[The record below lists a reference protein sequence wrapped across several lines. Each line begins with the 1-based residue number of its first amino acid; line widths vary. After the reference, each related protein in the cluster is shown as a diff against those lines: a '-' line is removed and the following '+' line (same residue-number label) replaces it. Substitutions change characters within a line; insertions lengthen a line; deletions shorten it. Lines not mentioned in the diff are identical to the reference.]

1 MHRPLLLDLTPLSMH
16 PSDDLFQGK
25 HLPAPRPVCD
35 HYAGSDKDTR
45 HTRCARRT
53 PKPLT
58 LGLPMQVRIKT
69 HAASHEIRST
79 PARGEVACLG
89 LWIMDSASAH
99 WSAIHNA
106 AVKSPDS
113 FQHSRVPHGKMKIAA
128 ACHAPARI
136 ASHNGRTNM
145 HDPLA
150 VAIDVIKASESRPS
164 QRKST
169 LHDRAGYRYDGAV
182 LQRAKRSR
190 QPMPEA
196 AGALM

>member
-1 MHRPLLLDLTPLSMH
+1 MHRPLLLDITPLSMH

-45 HTRCARRT
+45 RT

-58 LGLPMQVRIKT
+58 LGLPMQVRIKI
-69 HAASHEIRST
+69 HAASHEIRNT

-89 LWIMDSASAH
+89 LWIMDSAPAH
-99 WSAIHNA
+99 CSAIHNS
-106 AVKSPDS
+106 AVKSPDA
-113 FQHSRVPHGKMKIAA
+113 FRHPEPPHGKMKIAA

-136 ASHNGRTNM
+136 ASHNVRTNI

-150 VAIDVIKASESRPS
+150 VAIDAIKAAESRPS

-182 LQRAKRSR
+182 LQRAKRSW

>member
-1 MHRPLLLDLTPLSMH
+1 MRRPLLLDITPLSMH

-25 HLPAPRPVCD
+25 HVPAPRPVGD

-45 HTRCARRT
+45 HTRRARRT

-58 LGLPMQVRIKT
+58 LGLPMPVRIKT
-69 HAASHEIRST
+69 NAAPHEIWSM
-79 PARGEVACLG
+79 PARGEVECLSI
-89 LWIMDSASAH
+89 WIMDSASAH
-99 WSAIHNA
+99 CSAIHNSVVKGPA
-106 AVKSPDS
+106 A
-113 FQHSRVPHGKMKIAA
+113 FRHSGPAHGKMKIAA

-136 ASHNGRTNM
+136 ASHNVRTNI

-150 VAIDVIKASESRPS
+150 VAIDAIKAAEPRPS

-169 LHDRAGYRYDGAV
+169 LHDCAGYCYDGAV
-182 LQRAKRSR
+182 LQRAKQSG

>member
-1 MHRPLLLDLTPLSMH
+1 MHRPLLLDITPFTMH

-35 HYAGSDKDTR
+35 HYAGSEK
-45 HTRCARRT
+45 HTRRARRT

-58 LGLPMQVRIKT
+58 LGLPLPVRIET

-79 PARGEVACLG
+79 PARGEGSCLG
-89 LWIMDSASAH
+89 LWIMGSAPAH
-99 WSAIHNA
+99 CSAIHNP
-106 AVKSPDS
+106 AVKSPDA

-136 ASHNGRTNM
+136 ASHNGRTNF
-145 HDPLA
+145 HDPSA
-150 VAIDVIKASESRPS
+150 VAIDAIKAAESRPS

-182 LQRAKRSR
+182 LRRAKRSG
-190 QPMPEA
+190 QAMPEA

>member
-1 MHRPLLLDLTPLSMH
+1 MHRPLLLDITPLSMH

-25 HLPAPRPVCD
+25 HVPAPRPVCD
-35 HYAGSDKDTR
+35 HYAGSEK
-45 HTRCARRT
+45 HTRRT
-53 PKPLT
+53 PKPLI
-58 LGLPMQVRIKT
+58 LGLPMPVRIKT

-79 PARGEVACLG
+79 PARGEVACQAP
-89 LWIMDSASAH
+89 WIMDSAPAH
-99 WSAIHNA
+99 WSAIHYS
-106 AVKSPDS
+106 AVNSPDA

-136 ASHNGRTNM
+136 ASHNVSTKI

-150 VAIDVIKASESRPS
+150 VARDLIKAAESRPS

-169 LHDRAGYRYDGAV
+169 LHDRAGYRYDEAV
-182 LQRAKRSR
+182 LQRAKRSG
-190 QPMPEA
+190 QSMSEA

>member
-1 MHRPLLLDLTPLSMH
+1 MH

-25 HLPAPRPVCD
+25 HVPAPRPVCD

-45 HTRCARRT
+45 HTRRARRMRR
-53 PKPLT
+53 PGP
-58 LGLPMQVRIKT
+58 LGLPMPVRIKT

-79 PARGEVACLG
+79 PARGAVKYLS
-89 LWIMDSASAH
+89 LWIMDSAPAH
-99 WSAIHNA
+99 CSAIHNV
-106 AVKSPDS
+106 AVKSPDA
-113 FQHSRVPHGKMKIAA
+113 FRHSGPAHGKMKIAA

-136 ASHNGRTNM
+136 ASHNVRTNIY
-145 HDPLA
+145 DPSE
-150 VAIDVIKASESRPS
+150 VAIDAIKAAESRPS

-169 LHDRAGYRYDGAV
+169 LHDRARYRYDGAV
-182 LQRAKRSR
+182 LQRAKRSG

>member
-1 MHRPLLLDLTPLSMH
+1 MHRLLLFDITSLSMH

-45 HTRCARRT
+45 HTRRARRT
-53 PKPLT
+53 RKPLN
-58 LGLPMQVRIKT
+58 LGLPVPVRIKI

-79 PARGEVACLG
+79 PARGQVACLG
-89 LWIMDSASAH
+89 LWIMDSAPAH
-99 WSAIHNA
+99 CSAIHNS
-106 AVKSPDS
+106 AVKSPDA

-136 ASHNGRTNM
+136 ASHNGRTNI

-150 VAIDVIKASESRPS
+150 VAIDAIKAAEPRLS
-164 QRKST
+164 QRKSK
-169 LHDRAGYRYDGAV
+169 LHDRTGYRYNGAV
-182 LQRAKRSR
+182 LQRAKRSG

>member
-1 MHRPLLLDLTPLSMH
+1 MHRPLLLDITPFTMH

-45 HTRCARRT
+45 HTRRARRA
-53 PKPLT
+53 PKPLN
-58 LGLPMQVRIKT
+58 LGLPMPVRIT
-69 HAASHEIRST
+69 IHAASHEIRST
-79 PARGEVACLG
+79 LARGEVERLA
-89 LWIMDSASAH
+89 LWILDSAPANC
-99 WSAIHNA
+99 SAIHNS
-106 AVKSPDS
+106 AVKSPDA

-136 ASHNGRTNM
+136 ASHNGRTNI
-145 HDPLA
+145 HDPWA
-150 VAIDVIKASESRPS
+150 VAIYAIKAAESRPS

-169 LHDRAGYRYDGAV
+169 LHDRAGYGYDGAV
-182 LQRAKRSR
+182 LQRAKRSG